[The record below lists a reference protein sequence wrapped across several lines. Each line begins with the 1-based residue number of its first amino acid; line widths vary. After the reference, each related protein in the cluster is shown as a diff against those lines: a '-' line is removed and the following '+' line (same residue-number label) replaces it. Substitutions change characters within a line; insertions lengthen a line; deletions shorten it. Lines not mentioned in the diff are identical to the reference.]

1 MRSDSARRRGVR
13 SSASVAGGGP
23 RNGAP
28 ARRRGVLTEV
38 AWAPPPRYSQVF
50 SSGPSALRPEGG
62 LSGIDKL
69 YGNTFGLKP
78 SQIKQLERVYR
89 RRVPADQVITYEL
102 ARFLS
107 EISHEIGRQVG
118 VLIDRTAGIQQVL
131 LGDARRITI
140 PELRRART
148 GPGRLAGVR
157 VLHTRV
163 TGEGL
168 TKEDLTDL
176 ALLRLDIMGVIDV
189 GPDGL
194 PGNVHLAHILPPN
207 PQNENWRLLPPMP
220 AYALDLDFAEFVR
233 ALEDEIARGQGARD
247 VRDTRPRAILVSVT
261 TDRGG
266 RAEASL
272 EELKELARS
281 DDIVVLDTVLQRRQ
295 KLDPNYL
302 LGKGKLDELIMQGL
316 RLGADLI
323 VFDQDLT
330 PAQVRSISESTDL
343 KVLDRTQLILDIFA
357 RRAQSRDGKLQVEL
371 AQLKYALPRLAARDG
386 RLSRLGGGIGT
397 RGPGETK
404 LEVDRRRIRSR
415 IQQLEKEIEALS
427 RGRGQR
433 RARREAGGLPVLSI
447 VGYTNAGKS
456 TLLNRLTNSHVVAED
471 LLFATLDPTARRLRF
486 PEEREAIVTD
496 TVGFIRDLPKDLV
509 AAFRATL
516 EELSYADL
524 LLHVIDVSNADW
536 EQQRRAVEEILADL
550 GLGEAPRL
558 LVFNKCDRLPPGEG
572 EALARLHGA
581 VAISALTGEGLGALT
596 REVEQTLWPRRLLT
610 PWEAAPRGNGAPT
623 PPGP

>member
-1 MRSDSARRRGVR
+1 V
-13 SSASVAGGGP
+13 AS
-23 RNGAP
+23 
-28 ARRRGVLTEV
+28 
-38 AWAPPPRYSQVF
+38 
-50 SSGPSALRPEGG
+50 
-62 LSGIDKL
+62 IDKIF
-69 YGNTFGLKP
+69 GNTFGLKP
-78 SQIKQLERVYR
+78 SEIKQLERIYR
-89 RRVPADQVITYEL
+89 RRVPADQAITYEL
-102 ARFLS
+102 SRYLS
-107 EISHEIGRQVG
+107 ELSHAIGRQVG
-118 VLIDRTAGIQQVL
+118 VLIDRTAGIEQVL
-131 LGDARRITI
+131 LGDAQRITI

-157 VLHTRV
+157 VFHTRV
-163 TGEGL
+163 RGEGL
-168 TKEDLTDL
+168 TREDLTDL
-176 ALLRLDIMGVIDV
+176 ALLRLDLMGVIDV
-189 GPDGL
+189 GLDGL
-194 PGNVHLAHILPPN
+194 PGDVHLAHLLPPN
-207 PQNENWRLLPPMP
+207 SQNENWRVLPPTP

-261 TDRGG
+261 TDRSQ
-266 RAEASL
+266 RPEASL

-281 DDIVVLDTVLQRRQ
+281 DEIVVLDTVLQRRH
-295 KLDPNYL
+295 KFDSKYL

-316 RLGADLI
+316 RLGADHI

-330 PAQVRSISESTDL
+330 PAQVRSIGDSTDL
-343 KVLDRTQLILDIFA
+343 TVVDRTQLILDIFA

-404 LEVDRRRIRSR
+404 LETDRRRVRGR
-415 IQQLEKEIEALS
+415 IQQLEKQVEALS

-447 VGYTNAGKS
+447 VGYANAGKS
-456 TLLNRLTNSHVVAED
+456 TLLNRLTGSEVAAED
-471 LLFATLDPTARRLRF
+471 RLFATLDPTARRLRF

-524 LLHVIDVSNADW
+524 LLHVVDVSNPDW
-536 EQQRRAVEEILADL
+536 EAQRRAVEGILEEL
-550 GLGEAPRL
+550 GLVEAPRL
-558 LVFNKCDRLPPGEG
+558 LVFNKRDRLPPGEA

-581 VAISALTGEGLGALT
+581 VAISAREGEGLEELTRGIEEALWPKRLARTGASGNGALT
-596 REVEQTLWPRRLLT
+596 P
-610 PWEAAPRGNGAPT
+610 PAP
-623 PPGP
+623 

>member
-1 MRSDSARRRGVR
+1 V
-13 SSASVAGGGP
+13 AS
-23 RNGAP
+23 
-28 ARRRGVLTEV
+28 
-38 AWAPPPRYSQVF
+38 
-50 SSGPSALRPEGG
+50 
-62 LSGIDKL
+62 IDKIF
-69 YGNTFGLKP
+69 GNTFGLKP
-78 SQIKQLERVYR
+78 SEIKQLERIYR
-89 RRVPADQVITYEL
+89 RRVPADQAITYEL
-102 ARFLS
+102 SRYLS
-107 EISHEIGRQVG
+107 ELSHAIGRQVG
-118 VLIDRTAGIQQVL
+118 VLIDRTAGIEQVL
-131 LGDARRITI
+131 LGDAQRITI

-157 VLHTRV
+157 VFHTRV
-163 TGEGL
+163 RGEGL
-168 TKEDLTDL
+168 TREDLTDL
-176 ALLRLDIMGVIDV
+176 ALLRLDLMGVIDI
-189 GPDGL
+189 GLDGL
-194 PGNVHLAHILPPN
+194 PGDVHLAHLLPPN
-207 PQNENWRLLPPMP
+207 SQNENWRVLPPTP

-261 TDRGG
+261 TDRSQ
-266 RAEASL
+266 RPEASL

-281 DDIVVLDTVLQRRQ
+281 DEIVVLDTVLQRRH
-295 KLDPNYL
+295 KFDSKYL

-316 RLGADLI
+316 RLGADHI

-330 PAQVRSISESTDL
+330 PAQVRSIGDSTDL
-343 KVLDRTQLILDIFA
+343 TVVDRTQLILDIFA

-404 LEVDRRRIRSR
+404 LETDRRRVRGR
-415 IQQLEKEIEALS
+415 IQQLEKQVEALS

-447 VGYTNAGKS
+447 VGYANAGKS
-456 TLLNRLTNSHVVAED
+456 TLLNRLTGSEVAAED
-471 LLFATLDPTARRLRF
+471 RLFATLDPTARRLRF

-524 LLHVIDVSNADW
+524 LLHVVDVSNPDW
-536 EQQRRAVEEILADL
+536 EAQRRAVEGILEEL
-550 GLGEAPRL
+550 GLVEAPRL
-558 LVFNKCDRLPPGEG
+558 LVFNKRDRLPPGEA

-581 VAISALTGEGLGALT
+581 VAISAREGEGLEELTRGIEEALWPKRLARTGASGNGALT
-596 REVEQTLWPRRLLT
+596 P
-610 PWEAAPRGNGAPT
+610 PAP
-623 PPGP
+623 

>member
-1 MRSDSARRRGVR
+1 M
-13 SSASVAGGGP
+13 AS
-23 RNGAP
+23 
-28 ARRRGVLTEV
+28 
-38 AWAPPPRYSQVF
+38 
-50 SSGPSALRPEGG
+50 
-62 LSGIDKL
+62 IDKIF
-69 YGNTFGLKP
+69 GNTFGLKP
-78 SQIKQLERVYR
+78 SAIRQLERIYR
-89 RRVPADQVITYEL
+89 RRVPADTAITYEL
-102 ARFLS
+102 SRYLS
-107 EISHEIGRQVG
+107 ELSLAIGRQVG
-118 VLIDRTAGIQQVL
+118 VLIDRTAGIEQVL
-131 LGDARRITI
+131 LGDAHRTTI

-157 VLHTRV
+157 VIHTRL

-168 TKEDLTDL
+168 TREDLTDL
-176 ALLRLDIMGVIDV
+176 ALLRLDLMGVIDV
-189 GPDGL
+189 GLDGL
-194 PGNVHLAHILPPN
+194 PGDVHLAHLLPPN
-207 PQNENWRLLPPMP
+207 SQNENWRVLPPTP

-261 TDRGG
+261 TDRSG
-266 RAEASL
+266 RPEASL

-281 DDIVVLDTVLQRRQ
+281 DEIVVLDTVLQRRH
-295 KLDPNYL
+295 KFDPKYL

-316 RLGADLI
+316 RLGADHI

-330 PAQVRSISESTDL
+330 PAQVRSIGDSTDL
-343 KVLDRTQLILDIFA
+343 TVVDRTQLILDIFA

-404 LEVDRRRIRSR
+404 LETDRRRVRTR
-415 IQQLEKEIEALS
+415 IQQLEKQVEGLS

-456 TLLNRLTNSHVVAED
+456 TLLNRLTESDVAAED
-471 LLFATLDPTARRLRF
+471 RLFATLDPTARRLRF

-524 LLHVIDVSNADW
+524 LLHVVDVSNPDW
-536 EQQRRAVEEILADL
+536 EAQKRAVEGILEAL
-550 GLGEAPRL
+550 RLGETPRL
-558 LVFNKCDRLPPGEG
+558 VVYNKRDRLPPGEA

-581 VAISALTGEGLGALT
+581 VAISARDGEGLEELT
-596 REVEQTLWPRRLLT
+596 RGIEEALWPKRLART
-610 PWEAAPRGNGAPT
+610 GA
-623 PPGP
+623 